1 MKPKSNPII
10 IAKVEPTPFVTKDGF
25 QETLL
30 TLKLRTAFSGWY
42 RVTLGD
48 MQPYTFPLGELKR
61 GKRRVKILL
70 RDTHDLLRPGVT
82 TRLRIELFRNKA
94 YRGDPEAV
102 YTTDCWGRTRHW
114 EFYLSQT
121 MHTDLGYTD
130 YQEDLRTLFS
140 RFLDT
145 VKEYMKNSDRRDS
158 DLQKYKYAIE
168 SGWVLGA
175 GYMTQRNA
183 DQIQEIVDLIERGRM
198 TVGAGRFNYTM
209 ECFSTEEAARAA
221 YYTNPHLAVR
231 RRTPPSTPPPPQYPP
246 PRPSGPGASSVY
258 S

>member
-70 RDTHDLLRPGVT
+70 RDTHDLLRPGET

-209 ECFSTEEAARAA
+209 ECFSTEEGGRA
-221 YYTNPHLAVR
+221 PD
-231 RRTPPSTPPPPQYPP
+231 
-246 PRPSGPGASSVY
+246 
-258 S
+258 